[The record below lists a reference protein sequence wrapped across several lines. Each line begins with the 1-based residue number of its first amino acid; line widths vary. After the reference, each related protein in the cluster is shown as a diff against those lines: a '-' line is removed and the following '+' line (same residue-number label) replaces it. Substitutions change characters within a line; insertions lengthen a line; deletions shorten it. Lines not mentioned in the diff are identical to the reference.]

1 MISGNQMLT
10 TDEMKSLGIE
20 LVPNLTEH
28 PDAILKVNKANS
40 EHGNLYTCFVEN
52 QFTSDEASIRI
63 TVRRKFETLSS

>member
-1 MISGNQMLT
+1 MLT

-20 LVPNLTEH
+20 LVPNQTEH
-28 PDAILKVNKANS
+28 PDAILKVDKANE

-63 TVRRKFETLSS
+63 TVRRKFETLSLC